1 MTPSYFD
8 LCQSI
13 LEGPDLEHKLVDLSK
28 IEFSDFKNYS
38 IPSLPGRNQKLKMSE
53 KRTKFP
59 KNFEHSEARAKALHF
74 FANHELLAMEMM
86 AAAMLYFP
94 HQNEEDIK
102 FKKGLLQTLKEE
114 QKHFKLYLNRM
125 KEFGL
130 EFGDLPLN
138 DFFWRQMHS
147 LKSPE
152 EYLAMMSLTFE
163 MANLDFMM
171 IYKEAFLKV
180 EDTKTAAILEVVL
193 DDEISHVAFG
203 VNYLNRKKQTLDLWS
218 YYKSC
223 LPMPLTPARSK
234 GPTLNKDS
242 RLKTGIDQAFLTN
255 AENYSDNYKVTIRKE
270 WKKND

>member
-1 MTPSYFD
+1 M
-8 LCQSI
+8 
-13 LEGPDLEHKLVDLSK
+13 DLSK

-38 IPSLPGRNQKLKMSE
+38 IPSLPGRNEKLKMSD

-59 KNFEHSEARAKALHF
+59 KNFEHADARAKALHF

-86 AAAMLYFP
+86 AAAMLYFT

-147 LKSPE
+147 LRSPE

-171 IYKEAFLKV
+171 IYKDAFLKV
-180 EDTKTAAILEVVL
+180 EDSKTAAILDVVL

-234 GPTLNKDS
+234 GPILNKDS

-255 AENYSDNYKVTIRKE
+255 AENYSDNYQVTIRKE

>member
-1 MTPSYFD
+1 MTLSYFD
-8 LCQSI
+8 ICRSI
-13 LEGPDLEHKLVDLSK
+13 LEGPNLENKLLDLTK
-28 IEFSDFKNYS
+28 IDFDEFKSYS
-38 IPSLPGRNQKLKMSE
+38 IPALPGRSERLQMSD

-59 KNFEHSEARAKALHF
+59 KSFEHADARAKALHF
-74 FANHELLAMEMM
+74 FANHELLAIEMM
-86 AAAMLYFP
+86 AAALLYFP
-94 HQNEEDIK
+94 HKNEDDIK
-102 FKKGLLQTLKEE
+102 FKKGIIQTLKEE
-114 QKHFKLYLNRM
+114 QKHFKLYIYRM

-138 DFFWRQMHS
+138 HFFWRQMHS

-180 EDTKTAAILEVVL
+180 EDTKTAAILDIVL

-203 VNYLNRKKQTLDLWS
+203 VNYLNRKKQTRDLWS
-218 YYKSC
+218 YYESL
-223 LPMPLTPARSK
+223 LPMPLTPVRSK
-234 GPTLNKDS
+234 GQMLNKEA
-242 RLKTGIDQAFLTN
+242 RLKTGIDQDFLN
-255 AENYSDNYKVTIRKE
+255 QAENYSDNYQVTIRKE